1 MKIKIAMPMEGT
13 SKNLVRLR
21 GKHVAV
27 HFRLTS
33 MMRLDKFI
41 VISDL
46 GENHMLLLTYV
57 KLPRIMEKICCFDLC
72 ENYC

>member
-1 MKIKIAMPMEGT
+1 MEGT

-33 MMRLDKFI
+33 IMRLDKFI
-41 VISDL
+41 VISDR
-46 GENHMLLLTYV
+46 GENHMLLFNLC
-57 KLPRIMEKICCFDLC
+57 KITKDYGEDMLF
-72 ENYC
+72 

>member
-1 MKIKIAMPMEGT
+1 MRIGI
-13 SKNLVRLR
+13 RLR
-21 GKHVAV
+21 GKYVAV

-33 MMRLDKFI
+33 IMRLDKFI
-41 VISDL
+41 VISDR